1 MISGSSSLFSF
12 QYLYDEMEKQKIYSS
27 KIKDRINLFLKAL
40 TRFDPLNLKMICSLS
55 FHGIPDEIR
64 PLRAL
69 YWRIILGYLPEN
81 KNKWSMLIE
90 KNRIVYESFVDD
102 FVTKRN
108 LEIYNMGQEF
118 LELCDWE
125 RFISY
130 EDVGLDGSLDL
141 QAKNERGI
149 NNENDKISVETKKKV
164 KDIYLDLCLWDE
176 IEKDTKRTRSELHFF
191 VSKSNTDKKKP
202 LLSKLNLCLNPKL
215 RVWNYEKKEIVAECE
230 LHNDVLTRILFIYAK
245 LNPGI
250 KYVQGMNEIAG
261 TLYYCFSAD
270 KSEAFLQNIES
281 DVFFCF
287 TMIMGEIK
295 DGFIRNLDGA
305 STGLKGRINDLN
317 NLLKKIDYPLWD
329 HFEKQKV
336 NPYFYSLRWIM
347 LLLTQEFELHD
358 TLRLWDSLLSHP
370 NKTLYLNYCCVAI
383 IEKVRGELMKEDFSG
398 IMEKLQQNIAEN
410 DIQQILGLAYK
421 LYLESGEEPISTFL
435 IM

>member
-1 MISGSSSLFSF
+1 MISESPSLFSF
-12 QYLYDEMEKQKIYSS
+12 QYLYDELEKQKIYSS

-40 TRFDPLNLKMICSLS
+40 TRFDPLNFKMICSLS

-64 PLRAL
+64 ALRAL

-81 KNKWSMLIE
+81 KSKWNQLIE
-90 KNRIVYESFVDD
+90 NNRVVYESFVED
-102 FVTKRN
+102 FISKRN
-108 LEIYNMGQEF
+108 MDIINMGPEF
-118 LELCDWE
+118 LEQCDWE
-125 RFISY
+125 RFINY
-130 EDVGLDGSLDL
+130 EDVGLDGSLEL
-141 QAKNERGI
+141 KKKNEI
-149 NNENDKISVETKKKV
+149 DANKDEKISDETRKKV

-191 VSKSNTDKKKP
+191 VSKASTTDKKKP
-202 LLSKLNLCLNPKL
+202 LLSRLNLCLNPKL
-215 RVWNYEKKEIVAECE
+215 RVWNYEKKEMVTNCE
-230 LHNDVLTRILFIYAK
+230 LHNDILTRILFIYAK

-261 TLYYCFSAD
+261 TLYYCFSTD
-270 KSEAFLQNIES
+270 NTEAFLKNIES

-287 TMIMGEIK
+287 TIIMGEIK

-317 NLLKKIDYPLWD
+317 NLLKEIDFPLWD

-383 IEKVRGELMKEDFSG
+383 IEKMRGDLMKEDFSG
-398 IMEKLQQNIAEN
+398 IMEKLQQTIAEN
-410 DIQQILGLAYK
+410 DIQQILRLAYE
-421 LYLESGEEPISTFL
+421 LYLKTGQEPISNFL
-435 IM
+435 IL